1 MEQIQISDKINP
13 SATTISNEF
22 IDTYMAKANGE
33 YVKVFLMLLRFL
45 QGGEKPSGRLIAE
58 RLDMTERAVM
68 RALAYWEKEGL
79 IRSRGMQNRLL
90 PPDLPIGRFRKRPL

>member
-33 YVKVFLMLLRFL
+33 YVKVFLMLL
-45 QGGEKPSGRLIAE
+45 
-58 RLDMTERAVM
+58 
-68 RALAYWEKEGL
+68 
-79 IRSRGMQNRLL
+79 
-90 PPDLPIGRFRKRPL
+90 